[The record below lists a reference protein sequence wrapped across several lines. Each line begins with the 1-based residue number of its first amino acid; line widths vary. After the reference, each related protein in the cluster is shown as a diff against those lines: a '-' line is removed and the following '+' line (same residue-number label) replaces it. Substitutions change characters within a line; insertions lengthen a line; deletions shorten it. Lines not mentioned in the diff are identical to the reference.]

1 VSDTFLEHVVELVG
15 RTRKH
20 PDIELGGSPR
30 AGISL
35 IKASRAR
42 AFIFGRN
49 YVVPED
55 LFALAEDVILH
66 RLRLN
71 YEALADGKT
80 TAVVLQEMLADM
92 GSGDSANLNGQ
103 SISPG
108 TNGSTVTAGA

>member
-1 VSDTFLEHVVELVG
+1 VVELVG

-42 AFIFGRN
+42 ALLFGRN

-55 LFALAEDVILH
+55 LFALAEDVVLH

-80 TAVVLQEMLADM
+80 TAAVLQEMLAHM
-92 GSGDSANLNGQ
+92 GSGDEAQLSGQ
-103 SISPG
+103 GASPG
-108 TNGSTVTAGA
+108 TNGSRVTAEA